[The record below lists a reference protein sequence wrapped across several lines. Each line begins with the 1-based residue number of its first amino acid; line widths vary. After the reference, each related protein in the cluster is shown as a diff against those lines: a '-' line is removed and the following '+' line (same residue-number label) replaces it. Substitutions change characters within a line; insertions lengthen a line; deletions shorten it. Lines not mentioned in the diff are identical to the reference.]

1 MLRTTYRCQGAGTKS
16 FEYYTKHRENNGD
29 VTVKGWGVYGP
40 SSVLAGQSMKTFL
53 GSFPSERECDA
64 ALAEAGINP
73 AEVNWSNGYI
83 EPVNTFNH
91 LPDGPDW

>member
-1 MLRTTYRCQGAGTKS
+1 
-16 FEYYTKHRENNGD
+16 
-29 VTVKGWGVYGP
+29 
-40 SSVLAGQSMKTFL
+40 MKTFL